1 MHEIEFLEDKKIV
14 AMFSAEKEKVG
25 FVKPVDPVKKAV
37 EDWMQEVEGMMV
49 LSVREAL
56 DISVKDY
63 FKQPTRAKWVCSHP
77 G

>member
-56 DISVKDY
+56 DLSVKDY
-63 FKQPTRAKWVCSHP
+63 FK
-77 G
+77 